1 MKKIGILALV
11 LGLLGALLTL
21 GMDTTVQASRD
32 SRVHNLGLMSMQ
44 QNLLLVSI
52 ALAFIG
58 VVILISN
65 NRKEKSSEPPT
76 IPDTSE
82 TDRTH
87 RTCPFCAER
96 IKAQAIVCRYCGHEI
111 TPLETALEINEA
123 PLASSKN
130 PTATQKT
137 SNYLTTTES
146 QINNVCLW
154 LRENVAAKSEGNI
167 AQRVFHLISERIN
180 IFAYCLIALGLFEFI
195 WYAFFADYSY
205 VKEIGAPAWYAS
217 LHKFYRLEERT
228 SIILAGLIIYFRASF
243 IKASVSNTTDNTAR
257 NQIESNFNNS
267 SLSLFGIR
275 LDFVVLQTVLVIS
288 IFLLHNNDE
297 LEFAYILA
305 VVALLLGYLISKSN
319 SKLFGIITMLF
330 GLLYILYRHFAF
342 DHIIYLANAIENIS
356 LGYPSFINL
365 WPYIWLMSISV
376 AFPHLQL
383 LSIGSLKYGGLR
395 GDLNIRILNH
405 EVFLPFGSAFVAYIL
420 WQGISIAILI
430 LYSMLHRL
438 F

>member
-1 MKKIGILALV
+1 MKKIGILALI
-11 LGLLGALLTL
+11 LGLLGALLIL
-21 GMDTTVQASRD
+21 GMDTTVEASRG

-65 NRKEKSSEPPT
+65 NRKTKSSEPPT
-76 IPDTSE
+76 IPDTSK

-111 TPLETALEINEA
+111 TPLETALKLNEA

-137 SNYLTTTES
+137 SNYLTSIES

-154 LRENVAAKSEGNI
+154 LRENVVAKSDGNI
-167 AQRVFHLISERIN
+167 AQRVFHSISERIN
-180 IFAYCLIALGLFEFI
+180 FVAYCLIALGLFEFI

-217 LHKFYRLEERT
+217 LHKFYRLEER
-228 SIILAGLIIYFRASF
+228 SLIIFSGLIIYFRNSIVKPGVLRTSDSLEENRVEANF
-243 IKASVSNTTDNTAR
+243 SN
-257 NQIESNFNNS
+257 I
-267 SLSLFGIR
+267 SLSLLGKTI
-275 LDFVVLQTVLVIS
+275 DFALLQSVLILIIIVLHTDNQLELSYIYTVVAVAIG
-288 IFLLHNNDE
+288 FLL
-297 LEFAYILA
+297 
-305 VVALLLGYLISKSN
+305 SN
-319 SKLFGIITMLF
+319 SKQKWFGIITMLI
-330 GLLYILYRHFAF
+330 GIGYILCRHFVFSEFSYAG
-342 DHIIYLANAIENIS
+342 ENLDQLFFHAPSILNIWPFFWIFTIS
-356 LGYPSFINL
+356 IA
-365 WPYIWLMSISV
+365 V
-376 AFPHLQL
+376 PHFQL
-383 LSIGSLKYGGLR
+383 LKIGNLRYGSLR
-395 GDLNIRILNH
+395 GDVNRRILNH
-405 EVFLPFGSAFVAYIL
+405 QVFLPFGSAFVAYIL

-430 LYSMLHRL
+430 LYSMLHRI